1 MYLSEPYLHRIEAPC
16 VIKLYADNPLLYS
29 SFSKLRRDGLLCGG
43 SFRGPLSALRR
54 RINKNKKEK
63 TYSNLNV
70 RSSRRPDF
78 FFSFPLALFL
88 LVEFSR
94 CNPLP
99 FSSLPFQPHNSTI
112 QSGVPEFRPHPS
124 RDLLRNKLRTTTT
137 ATATRL
143 FSFFFVVLYASFD
156 SFLLLVLF
164 FLSLLR
170 TTRSKRNESASTTS
184 NKRKRD
190 GAIRPW
196 SLTTA
201 APLSLQRKRVK
212 AHRGRFFRSH
222 LRGASTIVTRA
233 PLCRNVPWG
242 GLRAGR
248 AQDQVRRAFIHRQRL
263 LAETAI
269 SVAACPLGL
278 AIIQSNSRTVMPC
291 RQEWRNV

>member
-1 MYLSEPYLHRIEAPC
+1 MSAAADAQTFFFLSHSL
-16 VIKLYADNPLLYS
+16 S
-29 SFSKLRRDGLLCGG
+29 SFS
-43 SFRGPLSALRR
+43 SSSAVVTPSHFPLSR
-54 RINKNKKEK
+54 
-63 TYSNLNV
+63 
-70 RSSRRPDF
+70 
-78 FFSFPLALFL
+78 FSLITLQ
-88 LVEFSR
+88 
-94 CNPLP
+94 
-99 FSSLPFQPHNSTI
+99 SSLESPNSGRIRRETCFEI
-112 QSGVPEFRPHPS
+112 SYAQQQLQRPPDS
-124 RDLLRNKLRTTTT
+124 FL
-137 ATATRL
+137 
-143 FSFFFVVLYASFD
+143 FFFVVLYASFD

>member
-1 MYLSEPYLHRIEAPC
+1 MSAAADAQTFFFLSHSL
-16 VIKLYADNPLLYS
+16 S
-29 SFSKLRRDGLLCGG
+29 SFS
-43 SFRGPLSALRR
+43 SSSAVVTPSHFPLSRFSLITLQSSLESPNSGRIRR
-54 RINKNKKEK
+54 ETCFEIS
-63 TYSNLNV
+63 YAQQQLQ
-70 RSSRRPDF
+70 RPPDPF
-78 FFSFPLALFL
+78 FFCRTVCFVRFFPFTGALFL
-88 LVEFSR
+88 
-94 CNPLP
+94 P
-99 FSSLPFQPHNSTI
+99 
-112 QSGVPEFRPHPS
+112 
-124 RDLLRNKLRTTTT
+124 
-137 ATATRL
+137 
-143 FSFFFVVLYASFD
+143 
-156 SFLLLVLF
+156 
-164 FLSLLR
+164 LLR
-170 TTRSKRNESASTTS
+170 TTRSKRNESACTTS